1 MRNCRNRKVNR
12 VILCSRKQ
20 GSAPAGNTIEKAN
33 RDERYASLLASMQNR
48 YSKKP
53 DPARRHH
60 QSLPGRRKHEF
71 LGGVSRMGE
80 VLRVGE
86 IGHGRATRIELEA
99 FRR

>member
-1 MRNCRNRKVNR
+1 M
-12 VILCSRKQ
+12 SRKQ

-53 DPARRHH
+53 GPTR
-60 QSLPGRRKHEF
+60 PGFFLCPGGGTINRFRGDRKHEF

-86 IGHGRATRIELEA
+86 IGHGRATRIELEV